1 MPSFKSWKELE
12 RYVNKL
18 NREAMQEVVDESFK
32 DAHENVDH
40 FYDSPEGVYKRT
52 GQLAESV
59 EQEFKSGTNS
69 ASGSISLDT
78 SYRYNLSGQD
88 TKTIY
93 GYAES
98 GGLLGNGGFWE
109 QTKDDVKKNIDKS
122 YGKRFSKQKHS

>member
-1 MPSFKSWKELE
+1 
-12 RYVNKL
+12 
-18 NREAMQEVVDESFK
+18 MQEVINESFK

-40 FYDSPEGVYKRT
+40 FYGSPEGVYKRT

-78 SYRYNLSGQD
+78 SYRYNPSGRD

-109 QTKDDVKKNIDKS
+109 QTKEDVKKNIDKS
-122 YGKRFSKQKHS
+122 YGKRFSK